1 MKYSTKTI
9 FEICD
14 SEETFFFL
22 LKFVING
29 NAPIKHKKKKLWNT
43 FFFLK
48 EWNVPLK

>member
-22 LKFVING
+22 LKIVING
-29 NAPIKHKKKKLWNT
+29 NAPIKHKKKKNYET
-43 FFFLK
+43 HFFSWKNEMFH
-48 EWNVPLK
+48 